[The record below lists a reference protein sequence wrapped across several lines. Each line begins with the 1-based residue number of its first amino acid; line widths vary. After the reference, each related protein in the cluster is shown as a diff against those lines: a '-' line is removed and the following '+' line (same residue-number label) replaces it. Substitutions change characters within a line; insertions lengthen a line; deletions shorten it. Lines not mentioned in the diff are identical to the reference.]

1 MNEGVS
7 FISKD
12 LQGRTREAT
21 PFVKQGKGV
30 SVGKVDWGRDV
41 GGGLG
46 SESKKGELVVGCT

>member
-41 GGGLG
+41 GGG
-46 SESKKGELVVGCT
+46 